1 MLSTAKRCWKIYKSF
16 FPGRTHVLIACFPK
30 SGSTYLRT
38 LISNIHNIETISL
51 TTGADRREQELSI
64 ERLVVFHKKNY
75 VAQHHIRYSLVT
87 EKLMK
92 EFNITPIFLVRNIY
106 DTIESLYDHLHKEGI
121 ETPMAFIPPDMLN
134 WDKDKARKFIVDM
147 IIPWYFNFYVSWT
160 LCQKKCII
168 TYEQLIEN
176 PSQILEKIL
185 KFSDISYSDS
195 DIENAI
201 QRATKQY
208 TRQNV
213 GKKGRGEDLPEEL
226 KEKIRSLTNYYPGTD
241 FSLIG
246 I

>member
-16 FPGRTHVLIACFPK
+16 FPGRTYVLIACFPK

-168 TYEQLIEN
+168 TYERLIEN
-176 PSQILEKIL
+176 PSQILKKIL
-185 KFSDISYSDS
+185 KFSDILGP
-195 DIENAI
+195 
-201 QRATKQY
+201 T
-208 TRQNV
+208 
-213 GKKGRGEDLPEEL
+213 
-226 KEKIRSLTNYYPGTD
+226 
-241 FSLIG
+241 
-246 I
+246 

>member
-1 MLSTAKRCWKIYKSF
+1 
-16 FPGRTHVLIACFPK
+16 
-30 SGSTYLRT
+30 
-38 LISNIHNIETISL
+38 
-51 TTGADRREQELSI
+51 
-64 ERLVVFHKKNY
+64 
-75 VAQHHIRYSLVT
+75 
-87 EKLMK
+87 
-92 EFNITPIFLVRNIY
+92 
-106 DTIESLYDHLHKEGI
+106 LHKEGI

-195 DIENAI
+195 DIEIAI
-201 QRATKQY
+201 RRATKQY